1 MQLSFHPLG
10 ALCADD
16 LLPLWGDVA
25 VVRTTGIGTP
35 LTLEECAER
44 LTALRAADDG
54 AVFAVF
60 QNGVFCGLAGCLP
73 ASQEPPTYGLFYQL
87 VPSAW
92 GKGIGTAAAKQAL
105 SHVQRHRPGARILA
119 DVLAENPASERI
131 LLRLGFSLLSQ
142 STEPHLGRPAA
153 VRHYALML

>member
-44 LTALRAADDG
+44 LAALRAA
-54 AVFAVF
+54 
-60 QNGVFCGLAGCLP
+60 
-73 ASQEPPTYGLFYQL
+73 
-87 VPSAW
+87 
-92 GKGIGTAAAKQAL
+92 
-105 SHVQRHRPGARILA
+105 
-119 DVLAENPASERI
+119 VLKPNDKE
-131 LLRLGFSLLSQ
+131 G
-142 STEPHLGRPAA
+142 
-153 VRHYALML
+153 

>member
-44 LTALRAADDG
+44 LAALRAADDG

-73 ASQEPPTYGLFYQL
+73 ASQEPPTYGCFTSSF
-87 VPSAW
+87 PA
-92 GKGIGTAAAKQAL
+92 
-105 SHVQRHRPGARILA
+105 HGARALA
-119 DVLAENPASERI
+119 PPLPGRRSATCSGT
-131 LLRLGFSLLSQ
+131 LR
-142 STEPHLGRPAA
+142 
-153 VRHYALML
+153 